1 MYKIF
6 TLQLHGIPMVMTCAR
21 IHNKLYSFGGSGDHN
36 KYLNDLFVF
45 NPKTLIWTQ
54 IYSKNTPEPRYQ
66 HNSVS
71 MGNYLIIS
79 CGKNEYGGLFD
90 FWLLDTSQIDKLIKN
105 DINNINETTLI
116 WQRIQPKQSYIA
128 KNQLQQ
134 RWGQ

>member
-21 IHNKLYSFGGSGDHN
+21 IHNKLYSFGDSGD
-36 KYLNDLFVF
+36 
-45 NPKTLIWTQ
+45 PKILIIWTQ
-54 IYSKNTPEPRYQ
+54 IYGKNTAEPCYQ
-66 HNSVS
+66 HSNVVI
-71 MGNYLIIS
+71 GNYLIIL
-79 CGKNEYGGLFD
+79 CGKNEYDGLFD